1 MCFLNQSIYAEEIG
15 GIEFEAVILED
26 GTYEVWVC
34 PLQNGKKYKGK
45 VIIPETINIL
55 DRLLKVT
62 KIDFEAFSDCTELT
76 SVVMPNTIKCIES
89 GAFFACT
96 GLTTI
101 TIPNSVTN
109 IGNYAFSY
117 CESLTSITIP
127 SSVTVIGSGAFE
139 GSTGFIEI
147 ISLIKE
153 PFAISYCWDYYLNRD
168 IPLYVPKGTKELY

>member
-1 MCFLNQSIYAEEIG
+1 MKKILQTLTLLMCFLNQSIYAEEIG

-89 GAFFACT
+89 GAFSGCT
-96 GLTTI
+96 ELTSIIIPNSVTTIGSSAFCGCGGLTSV
-101 TIPNSVTN
+101 TIPNSVTT
-109 IGNYAFSY
+109 IGDHAFWGCSGLA
-117 CESLTSITIP
+117 SVTIP
-127 SSVTVIGSGAFE
+127 NSVTTIGEFAFY
-139 GSTGFIEI
+139 GCI
-147 ISLIKE
+147 
-153 PFAISYCWDYYLNRD
+153 
-168 IPLYVPKGTKELY
+168 